1 MSTILQAQ
9 QKNKLEQA
17 GGPPLIIQKNTN
29 IQLWKVL
36 LGIALT
42 TIIALLTILIYL
54 LLNPRPLAPTVQTV
68 EKPPVVEEAPQLL
81 KVSFETEP
89 LTIIAPVIAAT
100 QQKPATVAKK
110 EVTQEVSEVKQPL
123 PSPSKKENPQEVVV
137 EQTREQQ
144 QSAEELKKRFDL
156 AVLMTEIDENE
167 LQTDYIDDENS
178 DGSDIRQ
185 MNSDFQNKV
194 PLIRYDS
201 HMYSTIAADRW
212 IRINGE
218 TLKEGDVD
226 SSGELELLEIQPQ
239 RSIFRLDRQ
248 SFSLESLVDW
258 KGY

>member
-1 MSTILQAQ
+1 VSTILQAQ

-17 GGPPLIIQKNTN
+17 GGPPPIIQKSTN

-42 TIIALLTILIYL
+42 TIIALLSILIYL
-54 LLNPRPLAPTVQTV
+54 LLNPRPLAPTAQTV
-68 EKPPVVEEAPQLL
+68 EKPPTVQETRQLL

-89 LTIIAPVIAAT
+89 LTMIVPVITAT
-100 QQKPATVAKK
+100 QQKPTTVAKK
-110 EVTQEVSEVKQPL
+110 EVTQEVGEVKQPL
-123 PSPSKKENPQEVVV
+123 PSPSKKEEQQEVVI

-226 SSGELELLEIQPQ
+226 SSGKLELLEIQPQ

>member
-17 GGPPLIIQKNTN
+17 GGPPPIIQQNNK
-29 IQLWKVL
+29 IQPWKVL

-42 TIIALLTILIYL
+42 TIITLLSILIYL
-54 LLNPRPLAPTVQTV
+54 LLNPQPLPLNSVV
-68 EKPPVVEEAPQLL
+68 VVEQQQEVQPPSLV
-81 KVSFETEP
+81 KVSFETQP
-89 LTIIAPVIAAT
+89 LSIIAPAIKASTPKPVTVVKNNTIDKTSKVQQQVVAT
-100 QQKPATVAKK
+100 PKK
-110 EVTQEVSEVKQPL
+110 ESQQEL
-123 PSPSKKENPQEVVV
+123 II
-137 EQTREQQ
+137 EQQ
-144 QSAEELKKRFDL
+144 PEELQTSEELRKRFDL
-156 AVLMTEIDENE
+156 AVLMSEIDDNE
-167 LQTDYIDDENS
+167 LKIDYLDEENS

-185 MNSDFQNKV
+185 MNNDFQNKV

-201 HMYSTIAADRW
+201 HMYSTIVADRW

-218 TLKEGDVD
+218 TLKEGDID
-226 SSGELELLEIQPQ
+226 STGKLELIEIQPQ